1 MKISYAITVCNEFI
15 EIQRLVN
22 FLLQHKRPQDEIVV
36 QQDASFK
43 ATASHTPLTPEMEVN
58 LYCGNLADMG
68 KIKFTYD
75 FSLNNNFAAF
85 KNHLTQQC
93 TGDYIFQ
100 IDADEYPSEDLI
112 QSLPEMLELNPEMD
126 IFLVPRVNTVEG
138 LTPEHIAKW
147 GWNVTDTGWVNF
159 PDFQWR
165 IWRNVPE
172 IKWVNKVHE
181 RLDGFKTYT
190 MLPDVEYFA
199 LYHPKTIE
207 KQEKQNN
214 YYETL

>member
-1 MKISYAITVCNEFI
+1 MKISYAITVCNEFL
-15 EIQRLVN
+15 EIQRLIT
-22 FLLQHKRPQDEIVV
+22 FLLKNKRSQDEIIVQMDLNLEDLKNQPEDKNQVFAYIMKHQEQGHIKVV
-36 QQDASFK
+36 LC
-43 ATASHTPLTPEMEVN
+43 PLN
-58 LYCGNLADMG
+58 GHFAD
-68 KIKFTYD
+68 
-75 FSLNNNFAAF
+75 F
-85 KNHLTQQC
+85 KNHLTAQC

-112 QSLPEMLELNPEMD
+112 QALPEILELNPEMD
-126 IFLVPRVNTVEG
+126 IYLVPRVNTVEG

-147 GWNVTDTGWVNF
+147 GWNVTDTGWVNW

-190 MLPDVEYFA
+190 VLPDVEYFA

-214 YYETL
+214 YYDTL